1 MSDEIVEISKS
12 RLNVLEQV
20 NSLTNQLWNDPV
32 EGIKIKESVKRK
44 FPNSNLPEV
53 DALNTSRKIE
63 SDILAKVEETK
74 KETLARIEAFE
85 NSQKE
90 RDAKTADDISKQSF
104 ATDVETTRKKYQ
116 LSPEGMEKVF
126 ARMKEK
132 NNPDVE
138 AAAAWVTDHETK
150 AAPINSSGYAPQT
163 LNAFGSTQE
172 DKDWE
177 LLNKNP
183 WDMKFADKEINQILT
198 DFNNGR
204 GGLYGPN
211 GMGGEL

>member
-1 MSDEIVEISKS
+1 MSDEIVEISRD
-12 RLNVLEQV
+12 RLVALERV
-20 NSLTNQLWNDPV
+20 NKLTNDLWNDPNLGLKV
-32 EGIKIKESVKRK
+32 KELVKEK
-44 FPNSNLPEV
+44 YPNSNLPEV
-53 DALNTSRKIE
+53 DAIRTSRKVE
-63 SDILAKVEETK
+63 SEILSRVDAKEKALED
-74 KETLARIEAFE
+74 RISAFE

-90 RDAKTADDISKQSF
+90 RDTKAADEKSKQAFES
-104 ATDVETTRKKYQ
+104 DVESTRKKYQ

-138 AAAAWVTDHETK
+138 AAAAWVTDHEVK
-150 AAPINSSGYAPQT
+150 AAPINSSGYTPQN
-163 LNAFGSTQE
+163 LNVFGSSQE

-183 WDMKFADKEINQILT
+183 WDMKFADKEINQICN

-204 GGLYGPN
+204 GGLYGSN

>member
-1 MSDEIVEISKS
+1 MSDEIVEVSRAHLTELEKIS
-12 RLNVLEQV
+12 
-20 NSLTNQLWNDPV
+20 SLTNALWNDPV

-53 DALNTSRKIE
+53 DAINTIRKSE
-63 SDILAKVEETK
+63 SEIIAKVEA
-74 KETLARIEAFE
+74 KEKALEDRISAFE

-90 RDAKTADDISKQSF
+90 RDTKAADEASKKSF
-104 ATDVETTRKKYQ
+104 ESDVESTRKKYQ

-138 AAAAWVTDHETK
+138 AAAAWVTDHEVK
-150 AAPINSSGYAPQT
+150 AAPINASGYAPQ
-163 LNAFGSTQE
+163 NINPFGASEE
-172 DKDWE
+172 DKNWE

-183 WDMKFADKEINQILT
+183 WDMKFADKEINQICN